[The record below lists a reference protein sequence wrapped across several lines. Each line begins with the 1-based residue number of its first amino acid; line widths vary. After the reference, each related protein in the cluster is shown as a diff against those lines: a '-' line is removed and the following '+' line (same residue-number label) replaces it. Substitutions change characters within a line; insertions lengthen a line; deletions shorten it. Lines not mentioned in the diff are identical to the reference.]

1 MIYTFAAGLASAFSL
16 VILVLMAAW
25 YAVPWL
31 KSRSRADALTPLL
44 WVHAFRYVAF
54 QIFSAQR
61 FGFAV
66 SDATR
71 NQILAGDV
79 IGAVLAVLTIIALRK
94 RTPIAIGLA
103 WLFAVETAL
112 DLAMGAVAGIDEQLF
127 ETASAVTWLILAFY
141 VPLLWVTLGL
151 IVWQL
156 YSRRGEPYLEGS
168 RMLT

>member
-16 VILVLMAAW
+16 SILVLMAAW
-25 YAVPWL
+25 YAIPWL
-31 KSRSRADALTPLL
+31 KGRSRADALTPLL
-44 WVHAFRYVAF
+44 WVHALRYVAF
-54 QIFSAQR
+54 QIFSAQH

-94 RTPIAIGLA
+94 GALIAIGLA

-112 DLAMGAVAGIDEQLF
+112 DLAMGVIAGINERLF
-127 ETASAVTWLILAFY
+127 ATASAVTWLILAFY

-156 YSRRGEPYLEGS
+156 YSRRGEPIS
-168 RMLT
+168 RVRGC